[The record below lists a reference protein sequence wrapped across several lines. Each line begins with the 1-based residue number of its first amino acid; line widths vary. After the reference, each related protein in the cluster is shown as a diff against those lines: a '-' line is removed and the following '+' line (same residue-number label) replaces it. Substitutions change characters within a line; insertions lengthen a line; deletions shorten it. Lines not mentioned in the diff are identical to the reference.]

1 MWSDA
6 SVTSRI
12 AVVGAGPS
20 GLYAADAL
28 ANAGVH
34 VDVLD
39 RLPVPFGL
47 VRYGVAPDHFSI
59 RSVRDTLAHVLE
71 RAEVRLLAGVEVGDV
86 DAGADVSV
94 AELLAAYDGVILT
107 YGASRDRHLDVPG
120 EELPGS
126 VAATDLVSWYCGHPD
141 ADSAGIEAALAAARS
156 VVVVG
161 VGNVSVDVTRVL
173 TASMERL
180 ERTDMPQHVLDALS
194 RSRIT
199 DVHVLGRRGPAQAT
213 WTTKEL
219 KELAELDG
227 VDVLIDP
234 TDLELE
240 PVSAALVESDRVVA
254 RNVEVI
260 RSWADHALDT
270 THRHI
275 HLHFHARPVELHGT
289 DHVESVLVERT
300 TVDDAGAAHGT
311 GETYELPAQLVVRSV
326 GYRGVGLAGVPFDAR
341 RNVIPNTDGRV
352 TDESGAVVAGLYV
365 AGWIKRGPTGI
376 IGTNKKDAAATVV
389 SVLADLES
397 ATVTTGEGCLELL
410 ESRGCTVITHGG
422 WTAIDAAERSLGAS
436 RGRDRTTIHDR
447 DALVEASRT

>member
-1 MWSDA
+1 M
-6 SVTSRI
+6 RI

-28 ANAGVH
+28 SSSGAD

-47 VRYGVAPDHFSI
+47 VRYGVAPDHHSI
-59 RSVRDTLAHVLE
+59 RSVRDTLQKVLE
-71 RAEVRLLAGVEVGDV
+71 KPGVRLLAGVEVGR
-86 DAGADVSV
+86 DVSV
-94 AELLAAYDGVILT
+94 EELLAAYDAVVLT

-120 EELPGS
+120 EDLAGS
-126 VAATDLVSWYCGHPD
+126 VAATDLVAWYCGHPD
-141 ADSAGIEAALAAARS
+141 ADRETIESALAAARS

-161 VGNVSVDVTRVL
+161 VGNVAVDVTRVL
-173 TASMERL
+173 TAPMARL
-180 ERTDMPQHVLDALS
+180 EQTDMPQHVLDALAAS
-194 RSRIT
+194 HIT

-260 RSWADHALDT
+260 RSWADHVSDT

-275 HLHFHARPVELHGT
+275 HLHFHARPAEMLGT
-289 DHVESVLVERT
+289 DRVETVVVERT
-300 TVDDAGAAHGT
+300 TIDDAGAAHGT
-311 GETYELPAQLVVRSV
+311 GETYEIPADLVVRSV
-326 GYRGVGLAGVPFDAR
+326 GYRGVALDGVPFDGR
-341 RNVIPNTDGRV
+341 RNVIPNVEGRV
-352 TDESGAVVAGLYV
+352 MDADGVPVPGLYV

-376 IGTNKKDAAATVV
+376 IGTNKKDAAATVAA
-389 SVLADLES
+389 LLEDLEARGS
-397 ATVTTGEGCLELL
+397 TGGPGIEPLL
-410 ESRGCTVITHGG
+410 RDRGVDVVAFDG
-422 WTAIDAAERSLGAS
+422 WTAIDAAERALGAS

-447 DALVEASRT
+447 DALVTAARAGA

>member
-1 MWSDA
+1 M
-6 SVTSRI
+6 RI

-28 ANAGVH
+28 SSSGAD

-47 VRYGVAPDHFSI
+47 VRYGVAPDHHSI
-59 RSVRDTLAHVLE
+59 RSVRDTLQKVLE
-71 RAEVRLLAGVEVGDV
+71 KPGVRLLAGVEVGR
-86 DAGADVSV
+86 DVSV
-94 AELLAAYDGVILT
+94 PELVAAYDAVILT
-107 YGASRDRHLDVPG
+107 YGASRDRHLDIPG
-120 EELPGS
+120 EDLAGS
-126 VAATDLVSWYCGHPD
+126 VAATDLVAWYCGHPD
-141 ADSAGIEAALAAARS
+141 ADREVIEAALAAARS

-161 VGNVSVDVTRVL
+161 VGNVAVDVTRVL
-173 TASMERL
+173 TAPMERL
-180 ERTDMPQHVLDALS
+180 EQTDMPQHVLEALAA
-194 RSRIT
+194 SRIT

-254 RNVEVI
+254 RNVDVI
-260 RSWADHALDT
+260 RSWSDHALDT

-275 HLHFHARPVELHGT
+275 HLHFHARPAELHGT
-289 DHVESVLVERT
+289 DRVETVVVERT

-311 GETYELPAQLVVRSV
+311 GDTYEIAADLVVRSV
-326 GYRGVGLAGVPFDAR
+326 GYRGTALDGVPFDGR
-341 RNVIPNTDGRV
+341 RNVIPNVDGRV
-352 TDESGAVVAGLYV
+352 VDADGVPVPGLYV

-376 IGTNKKDAAATVV
+376 IGTNKKDAAATV
-389 SVLADLES
+389 A
-397 ATVTTGEGCLELL
+397 ALL
-410 ESRGCTVITHGG
+410 EDLAVRGDTGAVGVEPLLRERGVDVVAFDG
-422 WTAIDAAERSLGAS
+422 WRAIDAAERALGAS

-447 DALVEASRT
+447 DDLVAAARASV